1 LVISSAFV
9 IRISPLSEFVFI
21 RGDPWSMKR
30 RSALHF
36 VLIIGIANFFAD
48 FTYEGARGVIGPFLG
63 SLGASAAI
71 VGFVAGLGE
80 LMGYGLRSV
89 SGYLAD
95 KSHRHWAFAF
105 VGYTINMLAVP
116 ALALAGRWPLAAT
129 LVVAERT
136 GRGIRKPT
144 VEAMLSY
151 AGRSIGAG
159 WVFGLN
165 AALDQAGAT
174 IGPLLMA
181 LVLYLNG
188 GYRTGFGILMVP
200 AVLCLAILVAA
211 RLLHPRPHELEE
223 GTGHTFATTN
233 LTHAYWIYLA
243 AGALIAAGFAD
254 FALIGF
260 HFQKVNSVPGNLIPV
275 FYAVAMAGSAVASIP
290 LGRIFDR
297 FGPNISLF
305 AFLISAAAAPFVFLG
320 SAYFALIGMILWG
333 IGMSAQGSLFQAM
346 LTGVIPPQ
354 KRSTAFGL
362 FDTGYGI
369 AWFLGS
375 ALMGLLY
382 DKSILALVLFSVVLQ
397 LAAVPVLFIA
407 NKKR

>member
-1 LVISSAFV
+1 
-9 IRISPLSEFVFI
+9 
-21 RGDPWSMKR
+21 MKS

-36 VLIIGIANFFAD
+36 VLIIGVANFFAD
-48 FTYEGARGVIGPFLG
+48 FTYEGARGIVGPFLG
-63 SLGASAAI
+63 SLGASAAV

-89 SGYLAD
+89 SGYFAD
-95 KSHRHWAFAF
+95 KSHKHWVFAF
-105 VGYTINMLAVP
+105 LGYTINMFAVP
-116 ALALAGRWPLAAT
+116 ALALTRQWPLAAS
-129 LVVAERT
+129 LVISERV

-165 AALDQAGAT
+165 EALDQAGAT

-188 GYRTGFGILMVP
+188 GYRTGFGVLLIP
-200 AVLCLAILVAA
+200 ALLCLATLVLA

-223 GTGHTFATTN
+223 GAGHTLATTN
-233 LTHAYWIYLA
+233 LTQTYWIYLV
-243 AGALIAAGFAD
+243 AGGLLAAGFAD

-260 HFQKVNSVPGNLIPV
+260 HFQKANVMPGNLIPV
-275 FYAVAMAGSAVASIP
+275 FYAVAMAASALASIP
-290 LGRIFDR
+290 LGRLFDR
-297 FGPNISLF
+297 LGPNVSLF
-305 AFLISAAAAPFVFLG
+305 AFLVSAAAAPFIFLG
-320 SAYFALIGMILWG
+320 TSKFALVGMIFWG

-375 ALMGLLY
+375 VAMGLLY
-382 DKSILALVLFSVVLQ
+382 DKSILAVVLVSVILQ
-397 LAAVPVLFIA
+397 LAAIPILFIA

>member
-1 LVISSAFV
+1 MKNKSAF
-9 IRISPLSEFVFI
+9 R
-21 RGDPWSMKR
+21 
-30 RSALHF
+30 F

-48 FTYEGARGVIGPFLG
+48 FTYEGARGIIGPFLG
-63 SLGASAAI
+63 WLGASAAI
-71 VGFVAGLGE
+71 VGLVAGLGE

-89 SGYLAD
+89 SGYFAD

-105 VGYTINMLAVP
+105 LGYAVNMLAVP
-116 ALALAGRWPLAAT
+116 ALAFTGRWPLAAG
-129 LVVAERT
+129 LVVAERV

-165 AALDQAGAT
+165 EALDQAGAT

-188 GYRTGFGILMVP
+188 GYRAGFAVLLIP
-200 AVLCLAILVAA
+200 ALLCLATLVAA

-223 GTGHTFATTN
+223 GAGHSFATTS
-233 LTHAYWIYLA
+233 LTRSYWTYLA

-260 HFQKVNSVPGNLIPV
+260 HFHKANTVSANLIPV
-275 FYAVAMAGSAVASIP
+275 FYAVAMASSALAAIP

-297 FGPNISLF
+297 FGPNISLL
-305 AFLISAAAAPFVFLG
+305 AFLISAASAPLVFLG
-320 SAYFALIGMILWG
+320 ASVSALVGMILWG

-375 ALMGLLY
+375 ATMGLLY
-382 DKSILALVLFSVVLQ
+382 DKSILAVAAFSVMLQ
-397 LAAVPVLFIA
+397 LAALPILLIA
-407 NKKR
+407 NKDRSTV

>member
-1 LVISSAFV
+1 
-9 IRISPLSEFVFI
+9 
-21 RGDPWSMKR
+21 MKT
-30 RSALHF
+30 RSALQF
-36 VLIIGIANFFAD
+36 VIIIGIVNFFAD
-48 FTYEGARGVIGPFLG
+48 FTYEGARGIVGPFLG

-71 VGFVAGLGE
+71 IGFVAGLGE

-89 SGYLAD
+89 SGYFAD

-105 VGYTINMLAVP
+105 LGYAVNMLAVP
-116 ALALAGRWPLAAT
+116 ALALAGSWPLAAG
-129 LVVAERT
+129 LVVSERV

-151 AGRSIGAG
+151 AGKSIGAG

-165 AALDQAGAT
+165 EALDQAGAT

-181 LVLYLNG
+181 LILYLNHG
-188 GYRTGFGILMVP
+188 FRTGFGVLLIP
-200 AVLCLAILVAA
+200 ALCCLAILVVA
-211 RLLHPRPHELEE
+211 RLLHPRPHELEK
-223 GTGHTFATTN
+223 GAGHALVTTN
-233 LTHAYWIYLA
+233 LTRAYWIYLA
-243 AGALIAAGFAD
+243 AGVLIAAGFAD

-260 HFQKVNSVPGNLIPV
+260 HFHKANTVFANLIPV
-275 FYAVAMAGSAVASIP
+275 FYAVAMASSALASIP
-290 LGRIFDR
+290 LGRMFDR

-320 SAYFALIGMILWG
+320 TSVFALIGMIFWG
-333 IGMSAQGSLFQAM
+333 IGMAAQGSLLQAM

-369 AWFLGS
+369 AWFVGS
-375 ALMGLLY
+375 AVMGLLY
-382 DKSILALVLFSVVLQ
+382 DKSVVAVALFSVSLQ
-397 LAAVPVLFIA
+397 LAAIPVLLIA
-407 NKKR
+407 NKTR

>member
-1 LVISSAFV
+1 M
-9 IRISPLSEFVFI
+9 RN
-21 RGDPWSMKR
+21 

-48 FTYEGARGVIGPFLG
+48 FTYEGARGIIGPFLG
-63 SLGASAAI
+63 SLGASAAV

-89 SGYLAD
+89 SGYFAD
-95 KSHRHWAFAF
+95 KSHKHWVFAF
-105 VGYTINMLAVP
+105 VGYTINMLAVS
-116 ALALAGRWPLAAT
+116 ALALTGQWPLAAS
-129 LVVAERT
+129 LVVSERV

-151 AGRSIGAG
+151 AGKSIGAG

-165 AALDQAGAT
+165 EALDQAGAT
-174 IGPLLMA
+174 VGPLLMA

-188 GYRTGFGILMVP
+188 GYRTGFGVLLIP
-200 AVLCLAILVAA
+200 ALLCLSTLILA
-211 RLLHPRPHELEE
+211 RVLHPRPHELEE
-223 GTGHTFATTN
+223 GDGHTLATTN
-233 LTHAYWIYLA
+233 LTRVYWIYLA
-243 AGALIAAGFAD
+243 AGSLLAAGFAD

-260 HFQKVNSVPGNLIPV
+260 HFQKANVMPGNLIPV
-275 FYAVAMAGSAVASIP
+275 FYAVSMAASALASIP
-290 LGRIFDR
+290 LGRLFDR
-297 FGPNISLF
+297 LGPNVSLF
-305 AFLISAAAAPFVFLG
+305 AFLISAAAAPFIFLG
-320 SAYFALIGMILWG
+320 APVFALVGMIFWG

-375 ALMGLLY
+375 AAMGLVY
-382 DKSILALVLFSVVLQ
+382 DKSIPAVVLFSVVLQ
-397 LAAVPVLFIA
+397 LAAIPVLFIA

>member
-1 LVISSAFV
+1 MRNA
-9 IRISPLSEFVFI
+9 
-21 RGDPWSMKR
+21 
-30 RSALHF
+30 ALRF

-48 FTYEGARGVIGPFLG
+48 FTYEGARGIVGPFLG

-89 SGYLAD
+89 SGYFAD

-105 VGYTINMLAVP
+105 VGYTVNLLAVP
-116 ALALAGRWPLAAT
+116 ALALATQWPLAAT

-151 AGRSIGAG
+151 AGKSIGAG

-165 AALDQAGAT
+165 EALDQAGAT

-181 LVLYLNG
+181 LILYFNG
-188 GYRTGFGILMVP
+188 GFRTGFGVLLIP
-200 AVLCLAILVAA
+200 ALICLAILVAA

-223 GTGHTFATTN
+223 GAGHTFATTK
-233 LTHAYWIYLA
+233 LTRAYWIYLA

-260 HFQKVNSVPGNLIPV
+260 HFHKANTVSANLIPV
-275 FYAVAMAGSAVASIP
+275 FYAVAMASSALASIP
-290 LGRIFDR
+290 LGRLFDR

-305 AFLISAAAAPFVFLG
+305 AFPISAAAAPFVFLG
-320 SAYFALIGMILWG
+320 TSVPALIGMILWG
-333 IGMSAQGSLFQAM
+333 IGMAAQGSLLQAM

-375 ALMGLLY
+375 VVMGLLY
-382 DKSILALVLFSVVLQ
+382 DRSIVAVALFSVSLQ
-397 LAAVPVLFIA
+397 LAALPFFFIA

>member
-1 LVISSAFV
+1 
-9 IRISPLSEFVFI
+9 
-21 RGDPWSMKR
+21 MKN

-48 FTYEGARGVIGPFLG
+48 FTYEGARGIVGPFLG

-80 LMGYGLRSV
+80 LIGYGLRSI

-105 VGYTINMLAVP
+105 AGYAVNMFAVP
-116 ALALAGRWPLAAT
+116 ALALTLRWPLAAS
-129 LVVAERT
+129 LVVAERA

-165 AALDQAGAT
+165 EALDQAGAT

-181 LVLYLNG
+181 LILYCGG
-188 GYRTGFGILMVP
+188 GYRTGFGVLLIP
-200 AVLCLAILVAA
+200 ALLCLATLVLA
-211 RLLHPRPHELEE
+211 RFLHPRPHELERDA
-223 GTGHTFATTN
+223 GHTFATPD
-233 LTHAYWIYLA
+233 LTHAYWTYLA
-243 AGALIAAGFAD
+243 AGALLAAGFAD

-260 HFQKVNSVPGNLIPV
+260 HFQKAHVLPANLVPV
-275 FYAVAMAGSAVASIP
+275 FYSVAMAASALASIP
-290 LGRIFDR
+290 LGRLFDKV
-297 FGPNISLF
+297 GPNISLF
-305 AFLISAAAAPFVFLG
+305 AFLVSAASAPFIFLG
-320 SAYFALIGMILWG
+320 APVLALIGMIFWG
-333 IGMSAQGSLFQAM
+333 IGMSAQGSLLQAM

-375 ALMGLLY
+375 VAMGLLY
-382 DKSILALVLFSVVLQ
+382 ERSIVAVVIFSVVLQ

-407 NKKR
+407 NKNR

>member
-1 LVISSAFV
+1 MRNA
-9 IRISPLSEFVFI
+9 
-21 RGDPWSMKR
+21 
-30 RSALHF
+30 ALRF

-48 FTYEGARGVIGPFLG
+48 FTYEGARGIVGPFLG

-71 VGFVAGLGE
+71 VGLVAGLGE

-89 SGYLAD
+89 SGYFAD

-105 VGYTINMLAVP
+105 VGYTVNLLAVP
-116 ALALAGRWPLAAT
+116 ALALATRWPLAAT

-151 AGRSIGAG
+151 AGKSIGAG

-165 AALDQAGAT
+165 EALDQAGAT
-174 IGPLLMA
+174 IGPLLVA
-181 LVLYLNG
+181 LILYFNAG
-188 GYRTGFGILMVP
+188 FRTGFGVLLIP
-200 AVLCLAILVAA
+200 ALLCLAILVAA
-211 RLLHPRPHELEE
+211 RLVHPHPHELEQGAE
-223 GTGHTFATTN
+223 HTFATTK
-233 LTHAYWIYLA
+233 LTRAYWIYLG
-243 AGALIAAGFAD
+243 AGSLIAAGFAD

-260 HFQKVNSVPGNLIPV
+260 HFHKANTVSSNLIPV
-275 FYAVAMAGSAVASIP
+275 FYAVAMASSAIASIP
-290 LGRIFDR
+290 LGRLFDR

-320 SAYFALIGMILWG
+320 TTVAALIGMVFWG

-369 AWFLGS
+369 AWFIGS
-375 ALMGLLY
+375 AVMGLLY
-382 DKSILALVLFSVVLQ
+382 EKSILAVALFSVCLQ
-397 LAAVPVLFIA
+397 LAALPIFFIA

>member
-1 LVISSAFV
+1 
-9 IRISPLSEFVFI
+9 
-21 RGDPWSMKR
+21 MKS

-48 FTYEGARGVIGPFLG
+48 FTYEGARGIVGPFLG

-89 SGYLAD
+89 SGYFAD
-95 KSHRHWAFAF
+95 KSHRHWTFAF
-105 VGYTINMLAVP
+105 LGYAINMLAVP
-116 ALALAGRWPLAAT
+116 ALALAGQWPLAAG
-129 LVVAERT
+129 LVVTERV

-151 AGRSIGAG
+151 AGKSIGAG

-165 AALDQAGAT
+165 EALDQAGAT

-181 LVLYLNG
+181 LILYRNG
-188 GYRTGFGILMVP
+188 GYRTGFGVLLIP
-200 AVLCLAILVAA
+200 ALLCLAILVAA
-211 RLLHPRPHELEE
+211 RLLHPRPHELEK
-223 GTGHTFATTN
+223 GTGHTLATTN
-233 LTHAYWIYLA
+233 LRQAYWIYLA
-243 AGALIAAGFAD
+243 AGGLIAAGFAD

-260 HFQKVNSVPGNLIPV
+260 HFQKANTVPGNLIPV
-275 FYAVAMAGSAVASIP
+275 FYAVAMASSALASIP

-305 AFLISAAAAPFVFLG
+305 AFIISAAAAPLMFLG
-320 SAYFALIGMILWG
+320 ASISALIGMIFWG

-346 LTGVIPPQ
+346 LTGVIPSE

-375 ALMGLLY
+375 VTMGLLY
-382 DKSILALVLFSVVLQ
+382 GKSILAVVLFSVILQ
-397 LAAVPVLFIA
+397 LAALPILFIA

>member
-1 LVISSAFV
+1 
-9 IRISPLSEFVFI
+9 
-21 RGDPWSMKR
+21 MKG
-30 RSALHF
+30 RSALQF
-36 VLIIGIANFFAD
+36 VLIIGVANFFAD
-48 FTYEGARGVIGPFLG
+48 FTYEGARGIVGPFLG

-80 LMGYGLRSV
+80 LMGYGLRSI
-89 SGYLAD
+89 SGYFAD

-105 VGYTINMLAVP
+105 LGYAVNMFAVP
-116 ALALAGRWPLAAT
+116 ALAIAGRWPLAAS

-136 GRGIRKPT
+136 GRGIRKPA

-165 AALDQAGAT
+165 EALDQAGAT

-188 GYRTGFGILMVP
+188 GYRTGFGVLLIP
-200 AVLCLAILVAA
+200 ALLCLATLVLA
-211 RLLHPRPHELEE
+211 RLLHPRPHELEK
-223 GTGHTFATTN
+223 GAGHALATTN
-233 LTHAYWIYLA
+233 LTQTYWIYLV
-243 AGALIAAGFAD
+243 GGGLLAAGFAD

-260 HFQKVNSVPGNLIPV
+260 HFQKANVTPGNLIPV
-275 FYAVAMAGSAVASIP
+275 FYAVAMAASALASIP
-290 LGRIFDR
+290 LGRLFDR
-297 FGPNISLF
+297 LGPNVSLF
-305 AFLISAAAAPFVFLG
+305 AFLISAAAAPFIFLG
-320 SAYFALIGMILWG
+320 GSAFHLIGMVFWRV
-333 IGMSAQGSLFQAM
+333 GMSAQGSLFQAM

-375 ALMGLLY
+375 VVMGLLY
-382 DKSILALVLFSVVLQ
+382 DKSILAVVMFSVILQ
-397 LAAVPVLFIA
+397 LAAIPVLFVA

>member
-1 LVISSAFV
+1 M
-9 IRISPLSEFVFI
+9 RN
-21 RGDPWSMKR
+21 

-36 VLIIGIANFFAD
+36 VLIIGIVNFFAD
-48 FTYEGARGVIGPFLG
+48 FTYEGARGIVGPFLG

-71 VGFVAGLGE
+71 VGFIAGFGE

-89 SGYLAD
+89 SGYFAD
-95 KSHRHWAFAF
+95 KSHRHWVFAF
-105 VGYTINMLAVP
+105 LGYAINMLAVP
-116 ALALAGRWPLAAT
+116 ALALTGQWPAAAG
-129 LVVAERT
+129 LVVAERV

-151 AGRSIGAG
+151 AGKSIGAG

-165 AALDQAGAT
+165 EALDQLGAT

-188 GYRTGFGILMVP
+188 GYRVSFAMLLVP
-200 AVLCLAILVAA
+200 ALLCLAILVVA
-211 RLLHPRPHELEE
+211 RLLHPRPHELEK
-223 GTGHTFATTN
+223 GAGHTLATTN
-233 LTHAYWIYLA
+233 LTRPYWIYLA

-260 HFQKVNSVPGNLIPV
+260 HFHKVNAVPGNLIPV
-275 FYAVAMAGSAVASIP
+275 FYAVAMASSALASIP
-290 LGRIFDR
+290 LGRLFDR
-297 FGPNISLF
+297 FGANISLV
-305 AFLISAAAAPFVFLG
+305 AFLISAASAPLVFLG
-320 SAYFALIGMILWG
+320 ASVSAFIGMIFWG

-346 LTGVIPPQ
+346 LTGVIPPE

-375 ALMGLLY
+375 AIMGLLY
-382 DKSILALVLFSVVLQ
+382 EKSILAVVLFSVALEI
-397 LAAVPVLFIA
+397 AALPILFIA
-407 NKKR
+407 TRRK

>member
-1 LVISSAFV
+1 MRNA
-9 IRISPLSEFVFI
+9 
-21 RGDPWSMKR
+21 
-30 RSALHF
+30 ALRF
-36 VLIIGIANFFAD
+36 VLNIGIANFFAD
-48 FTYEGARGVIGPFLG
+48 FTYEGARGIVGPFLG

-71 VGFVAGLGE
+71 IGFVAGFGE

-89 SGYLAD
+89 AGYFAD

-105 VGYTINMLAVP
+105 VGYAVNMLAVP
-116 ALALAGRWPLAAT
+116 GLALATRWPLAAT

-151 AGRSIGAG
+151 AGKSIGAG

-165 AALDQAGAT
+165 EALDQAGAT
-174 IGPLLMA
+174 VGPLLMA
-181 LVLYLNG
+181 LILYLNG
-188 GYRTGFGILMVP
+188 GFRTGFAVLLIP
-200 AVLCLAILVAA
+200 ALLCLAILVAA
-211 RLLHPRPHELEE
+211 RLLHPPPHELEQGAE
-223 GTGHTFATTN
+223 HTFATTK
-233 LTHAYWIYLA
+233 LTCPYWIYLA
-243 AGALIAAGFAD
+243 AGLLIAAGFAD

-260 HFQKVNSVPGNLIPV
+260 HFHKANTVSPNLIPV
-275 FYAVAMAGSAVASIP
+275 FYAVAMASSAIASIP
-290 LGRIFDR
+290 LGRLFDR

-320 SAYFALIGMILWG
+320 TSVAALIGMVFWG
-333 IGMSAQGSLFQAM
+333 IGISAQGSLLQAM

-375 ALMGLLY
+375 AVMGLLY
-382 DKSILALVLFSVVLQ
+382 DRSIVAVALFSVSLQ
-397 LAAVPVLFIA
+397 LAALPIFFIA
-407 NKKR
+407 NKMR

>member
-1 LVISSAFV
+1 
-9 IRISPLSEFVFI
+9 
-21 RGDPWSMKR
+21 MKS
-30 RSALHF
+30 RSALQF
-36 VLIIGIANFFAD
+36 VVIIGIANFFAD
-48 FTYEGARGVIGPFLG
+48 FTYEGARGIVGPFLS

-71 VGFVAGLGE
+71 VGFVAGVGE
-80 LMGYGLRSV
+80 LMGYGLRAV
-89 SGYLAD
+89 SGYFAD

-105 VGYTINMLAVP
+105 VGYTVNLLAVP
-116 ALALAGRWPLAAT
+116 ALALATRWPLAAT

-151 AGRSIGAG
+151 AGKSIGAG

-165 AALDQAGAT
+165 EALDQAGAT
-174 IGPLLMA
+174 IGPLLVA
-181 LVLYLNG
+181 LILYFNG
-188 GYRTGFGILMVP
+188 GFRTGFGVLLIP
-200 AVLCLAILVAA
+200 ALLCLAILVAA
-211 RLLHPRPHELEE
+211 RLLHPRPHELEQ
-223 GTGHTFATTN
+223 GTEHTFATTK
-233 LTHAYWIYLA
+233 LTRAYWIYLG
-243 AGALIAAGFAD
+243 AGSLIAAGFAD

-260 HFQKVNSVPGNLIPV
+260 HFHKANTVSSNLIPV
-275 FYAVAMAGSAVASIP
+275 FYAVAMASSAIASIP
-290 LGRIFDR
+290 LGRLFDR

-305 AFLISAAAAPFVFLG
+305 AFPISAAAAPFVFLG
-320 SAYFALIGMILWG
+320 NSVAALIGMVFWG
-333 IGMSAQGSLFQAM
+333 IGMSAQGSLLQAM

-375 ALMGLLY
+375 AVMGLLY
-382 DKSILALVLFSVVLQ
+382 EKSILAVALFSVCLQ
-397 LAAVPVLFIA
+397 LAALPIFFIA

>member
-1 LVISSAFV
+1 
-9 IRISPLSEFVFI
+9 
-21 RGDPWSMKR
+21 MKNA
-30 RSALHF
+30 ALRF

-48 FTYEGARGVIGPFLG
+48 FTYEGARGIVGPFLG

-105 VGYTINMLAVP
+105 LGYAVNMLAVP
-116 ALALAGRWPLAAT
+116 ALALPGRWPAAAS
-129 LVVAERT
+129 LVVAERV

-151 AGRSIGAG
+151 AGKSIGAG

-165 AALDQAGAT
+165 EALDQAGAT
-174 IGPLLMA
+174 VGPLLMA

-188 GYRTGFGILMVP
+188 GFRTGFGVLLIP
-200 AVLCLAILVAA
+200 ALLCLAILVAA

-223 GTGHTFATTN
+223 GAGHTLTATN
-233 LTHAYWIYLA
+233 LTRAYWIYLA
-243 AGALIAAGFAD
+243 AGALLAAGFAD

-260 HFQKVNSVPGNLIPV
+260 HFQKANTVPPNVIPV
-275 FYAVAMAGSAVASIP
+275 FYAIAMASSALASIP
-290 LGRIFDR
+290 LGRLFDR
-297 FGPNISLF
+297 FGANISVF
-305 AFLISAAAAPFVFLG
+305 GFLISAAAAPFVFLG
-320 SAYFALIGMILWG
+320 TFVFAIIGMIFWG
-333 IGMSAQGSLFQAM
+333 IGMSAQGSLLQAM
-346 LTGVIPPQ
+346 LTGVIAPQ

-375 ALMGLLY
+375 AAMGLLY
-382 DKSILALVLFSVVLQ
+382 EKSIVAVALFSVILQ
-397 LAAVPVLFIA
+397 LAALPILLIA
-407 NKKR
+407 NKTR

>member
-1 LVISSAFV
+1 MRNA
-9 IRISPLSEFVFI
+9 
-21 RGDPWSMKR
+21 
-30 RSALHF
+30 ALRF

-48 FTYEGARGVIGPFLG
+48 FTYEGARGIVGPFLG

-71 VGFVAGLGE
+71 IGFVAGFGE

-89 SGYLAD
+89 SGYFAD

-105 VGYTINMLAVP
+105 VGYAVNMLAVP
-116 ALALAGRWPLAAT
+116 GLALTPRWPLAAT
-129 LVVAERT
+129 LVVAERV

-151 AGRSIGAG
+151 AGKSIGAG

-165 AALDQAGAT
+165 EALDQAGAT

-181 LVLYLNG
+181 LILYLNG
-188 GYRTGFGILMVP
+188 GFRTGFAVLLIP
-200 AVLCLAILVAA
+200 ALLCLAILVAA

-223 GTGHTFATTN
+223 GAGHTFGTTK
-233 LTHAYWIYLA
+233 LTRAYWIYLG
-243 AGALIAAGFAD
+243 AGSLIAAGFAD

-260 HFQKVNSVPGNLIPV
+260 HFHKANTVSSNLIPV
-275 FYAVAMAGSAVASIP
+275 FYAVAMASSALASIP
-290 LGRIFDR
+290 LGRLFDR

-320 SAYFALIGMILWG
+320 TSIAALIGMIFWG
-333 IGMSAQGSLFQAM
+333 IGMSGQDSLLRAM
-346 LTGVIPPQ
+346 LTGVIPPE

-382 DKSILALVLFSVVLQ
+382 DKSIMSVVMFSVSLQ
-397 LAAVPVLFIA
+397 LAAVPVFFIA
-407 NKKR
+407 NKMR

>member
-1 LVISSAFV
+1 LQ
-9 IRISPLSEFVFI
+9 
-21 RGDPWSMKR
+21 
-30 RSALHF
+30 F

-48 FTYEGARGVIGPFLG
+48 FTYEGARGIIGPFLG
-63 SLGASAAI
+63 SLGASAAV

-80 LMGYGLRSV
+80 LMGYGLRSI
-89 SGYLAD
+89 SGFLAD

-105 VGYTINMLAVP
+105 LGYAVNLLAVP
-116 ALALAGRWPLAAT
+116 ALALTGRWPAAAG
-129 LVVAERT
+129 LVVAERV

-151 AGRSIGAG
+151 AGKSIGAG

-165 AALDQAGAT
+165 EALDQAGAT
-174 IGPLLMA
+174 IGPLVMA

-188 GYRTGFGILMVP
+188 GFRTGFSLLLVP
-200 AVLCLAILVAA
+200 ALLCLAILITA

-223 GTGHTFATTN
+223 GAGHTFATTS
-233 LTHAYWIYLA
+233 LTRAYWIYLA

-260 HFQKVNSVPGNLIPV
+260 HFHKANNVPTNLIPV
-275 FYAVAMAGSAVASIP
+275 FYAVAMASSALASIP
-290 LGRIFDR
+290 LGRLFDK
-297 FGPNISLF
+297 FGANISLL
-305 AFLISAAAAPFVFLG
+305 AFVISAAAAPFVFLG
-320 SAYFALIGMILWG
+320 GAIFALIGMIFWG
-333 IGMSAQGSLFQAM
+333 VGMSAQGSLFQAM

-369 AWFLGS
+369 AWFIGS
-375 ALMGLLY
+375 AVMGLLY
-382 DKSILALVLFSVVLQ
+382 DKSVVAVAIFSVVLQ
-397 LAAVPVLFIA
+397 LAALPLLLIA
-407 NKKR
+407 NKSR

>member
-1 LVISSAFV
+1 
-9 IRISPLSEFVFI
+9 
-21 RGDPWSMKR
+21 MKS
-30 RSALHF
+30 RSALQF

-48 FTYEGARGVIGPFLG
+48 FTYEGARGIIGPFLG

-71 VGFVAGLGE
+71 VGFVAGFGE
-80 LMGYGLRSV
+80 LVGYGLRSV
-89 SGYLAD
+89 SGYFAD

-105 VGYTINMLAVP
+105 AGYAINMLAVP
-116 ALALAGRWPLAAT
+116 ALALAGQWQLASG
-129 LVVAERT
+129 LVVAERA
-136 GRGIRKPT
+136 GRGVRKPT

-151 AGRSIGAG
+151 AGKSIGAG

-165 AALDQAGAT
+165 EALDQAGAT

-181 LVLYLNG
+181 LILYLNG
-188 GYRTGFGILMVP
+188 GFRTGFGVLLVP
-200 AVLCLAILVAA
+200 ALFCLAILVVA

-223 GTGHTFATTN
+223 GAPHTFATTN
-233 LTHAYWIYLA
+233 FTHAYWIYLL

-260 HFQKVNSVPGNLIPV
+260 HFHKTNTVPADLIPV
-275 FYAVAMAGSAVASIP
+275 FYAIAMASSAVASIP
-290 LGRIFDR
+290 LGRLFDR
-297 FGPNISLF
+297 FGANISIF
-305 AFLISAAAAPFVFLG
+305 AFLISAIAAPLIFLG
-320 SAYFALIGMILWG
+320 ATVSALIGMIFWG
-333 IGMSAQGSLFQAM
+333 IGMSAQSSLLQAM
-346 LTGVIPPQ
+346 LAGVIPPQ

-375 ALMGLLY
+375 TTMGLLY
-382 DKSILALVLFSVVLQ
+382 DKSVLAVALFSVVLQ

-407 NKKR
+407 NKQP

>member
-1 LVISSAFV
+1 
-9 IRISPLSEFVFI
+9 
-21 RGDPWSMKR
+21 MKN

-36 VLIIGIANFFAD
+36 VIIIGIANFFAD
-48 FTYEGARGVIGPFLG
+48 FTYEGARGIIGPFLG

-80 LMGYGLRSV
+80 LMGYGLRSI

-95 KSHRHWAFAF
+95 KSRRHWAFAF
-105 VGYTINMLAVP
+105 TGYAVNMFAVP
-116 ALALAGRWPLAAT
+116 ALALTGQWPLAAS
-129 LVVAERT
+129 LVVAERA

-165 AALDQAGAT
+165 EALDQAGAT

-181 LVLYLNG
+181 LILYCGG
-188 GYRTGFGILMVP
+188 GYRTGFGVLLIP
-200 AVLCLAILVAA
+200 ALLCLATLVLA
-211 RLLHPRPHELEE
+211 RFFHPRPHELERDA
-223 GTGHTFATTN
+223 GHTFATPD
-233 LTHAYWIYLA
+233 LTQAYWTYLA
-243 AGALIAAGFAD
+243 AGALLAAGFAD

-260 HFQKVNSVPGNLIPV
+260 HFQKAHVLSANLIPV
-275 FYAVAMAGSAVASIP
+275 FYSVAMASSALASIP
-290 LGRIFDR
+290 LGRLFDKL
-297 FGPNISLF
+297 GPNISLF
-305 AFLISAAAAPFVFLG
+305 AFLISAAAAPFIFLG
-320 SAYFALIGMILWG
+320 APILALIGMIFWG
-333 IGMSAQGSLFQAM
+333 IGMSAQGSLLQAM

-375 ALMGLLY
+375 VAMGLLY
-382 DKSILALVLFSVVLQ
+382 ERSILAVVLLSVVLQ

-407 NKKR
+407 NKNR

>member
-1 LVISSAFV
+1 
-9 IRISPLSEFVFI
+9 
-21 RGDPWSMKR
+21 
-30 RSALHF
+30 
-36 VLIIGIANFFAD
+36 
-48 FTYEGARGVIGPFLG
+48 
-63 SLGASAAI
+63 
-71 VGFVAGLGE
+71 
-80 LMGYGLRSV
+80 MGYGLRSI
-89 SGYLAD
+89 SGYFAD

-105 VGYTINMLAVP
+105 VGYAVNMLAVP
-116 ALALAGRWPLAAT
+116 ALALPGRWPFAAG
-129 LVVAERT
+129 LVVAERV

-151 AGRSIGAG
+151 AGKSIGAG

-165 AALDQAGAT
+165 EALDQAGAT

-188 GYRTGFGILMVP
+188 GYRTGFAVLLIP
-200 AVLCLAILVAA
+200 ALLCLAVLVAA

-223 GTGHTFATTN
+223 GAGHTLATTN
-233 LTHAYWIYLA
+233 LTRPYWIYLT

-260 HFQKVNSVPGNLIPV
+260 HFHKANTVPANLIPV
-275 FYAVAMAGSAVASIP
+275 FYAVAMASSAVVSIP
-290 LGRIFDR
+290 LGRLFDR
-297 FGPNISLF
+297 FGANVSLF
-305 AFLISAAAAPFVFLG
+305 SFFISAASAPLVFLG
-320 SAYFALIGMILWG
+320 GSVSAFIGMIAWG

-346 LTGVIPPQ
+346 LTGVIPAK

-375 ALMGLLY
+375 AIMGLLY
-382 DKSILALVLFSVVLQ
+382 EKSILAVVL
-397 LAAVPVLFIA
+397 LSIALEIAALPILFIA
-407 NKKR
+407 TRRK